1 MSQIISPYGL
11 VYATTSHV
19 NTISNTL
26 QEIANQISEV
36 TETLSKLEICCFTE
50 KGEFKKFGEVF
61 QEVYNKKD
69 IIQDEKSQELLGP
82 ATLKETEKS
91 NEKSDFDFLNQ
102 NVYDHI
108 ESIFDDY
115 NDLYS

>member
-1 MSQIISPYGL
+1 MSSTISPY
-11 VYATTSHV
+11 VTVSEITSATNAISC
-19 NTISNTL
+19 TID
-26 QEIANQISEV
+26 EVVANIRKV
-36 TETLSKLEICCFTE
+36 TEALSKLNISCFTPA
-50 KGEFKKFGEVF
+50 GEFRNFGEVF
-61 QEVYNKKD
+61 QEAYDKLEN
-69 IIQDEKSQELLGP
+69 EKSQELLGP

>member
-1 MSQIISPYGL
+1 MSLTMSPYI
-11 VYATTSHV
+11 
-19 NTISNTL
+19 TIS
-26 QEIANQISEV
+26 EITNAASAISCTVDEAVAGIQKVAEV
-36 TETLSKLEICCFTE
+36 LSKLNISCFTSE
-50 KGEFKKFGEVF
+50 GEFRNFGEVF
-61 QEVYNKKD
+61 QEAYDK
-69 IIQDEKSQELLGP
+69 IEDEKSQELLGP